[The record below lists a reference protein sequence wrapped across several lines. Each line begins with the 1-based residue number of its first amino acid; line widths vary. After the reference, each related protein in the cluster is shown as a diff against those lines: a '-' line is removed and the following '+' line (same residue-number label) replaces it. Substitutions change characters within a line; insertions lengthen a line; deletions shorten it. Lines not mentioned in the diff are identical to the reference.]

1 MAVRLLKTGL
11 LAAAAA
17 AGFVAARRMLDRD
30 RPPQGLPG
38 PLQAAADRT
47 YDRLRDLE
55 STLSEAIR
63 EGRTAAETAESALVD
78 EHRRRAGRK
87 ST

>member
-1 MAVRLLKTGL
+1 VRLLKTGL

-38 PLQAAADRT
+38 PLQAAADHT
-47 YDRLRDLE
+47 YDRLREFEGVL
-55 STLSEAIR
+55 TEAIR
-63 EGRTAAETAESALVD
+63 EGRTAAETAETALVE
-78 EHRRRAGRK
+78 EHRRRSGRK
-87 ST
+87 PA